1 MDYHTAMLR
10 LESAP
15 TRARD
20 WINQNKID
28 YAIREILDPMKS
40 LMTSRGNAQS
50 VIDAWRVEDAGF
62 MKIELVNDHKFAY
75 LTEHGWG
82 DYDVY
87 PKGSGAQ
94 FMGMSKEFKE
104 KYGGANV
111 LKFQMGGETIFAAH
125 THPRGFAGYKI
136 IESIENW
143 GFYERF
149 LEKLIDGANQGLQEG
164 SMV

>member
-40 LMTSRGNAQS
+40 LMTSR
-50 VIDAWRVEDAGF
+50 
-62 MKIELVNDHKFAY
+62 
-75 LTEHGWG
+75 
-82 DYDVY
+82 
-87 PKGSGAQ
+87 
-94 FMGMSKEFKE
+94 
-104 KYGGANV
+104 NV

-149 LEKLIDGANQGLQEG
+149 LEKLIDGANKWLQEVR
-164 SMV
+164 MV